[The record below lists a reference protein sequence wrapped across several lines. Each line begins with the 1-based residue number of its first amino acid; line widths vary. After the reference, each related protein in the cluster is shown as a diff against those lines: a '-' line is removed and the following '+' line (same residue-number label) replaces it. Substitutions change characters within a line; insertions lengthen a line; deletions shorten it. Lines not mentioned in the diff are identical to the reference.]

1 MCVSVHGAQGARDA
15 MDGGHR
21 MRPDPSEEQ
30 CVKEIVTLEL
40 AIMAIQIGVLDD
52 DVNLEISWLV
62 SVCCSLVDLHSCALQ
77 SCASTKGSTKAS
89 TRSAFGSCSS
99 SPCLPALSEPAG
111 AKVLQSSFSWLLL
124 AREAGA
130 SKRLPCLAERAGSPG
145 KGTPV
150 RVGNL
155 PMKSEC
161 VHTKALTP
169 GGSRTP

>member
-1 MCVSVHGAQGARDA
+1 MMSIWKFLGWFLYAVHLWICIHARFSRA
-15 MDGGHR
+15 LPPKVPPKLPR
-21 MRPDPSEEQ
+21 ALLSAAAPPR
-30 CVKEIVTLEL
+30 L
-40 AIMAIQIGVLDD
+40 A
-52 DVNLEISWLV
+52 
-62 SVCCSLVDLHSCALQ
+62 
-77 SCASTKGSTKAS
+77 
-89 TRSAFGSCSS
+89 
-99 SPCLPALSEPAG
+99 CLPS
-111 AKVLQSSFSWLLL
+111 QSRQVQKFSFSWLLL

>member
-1 MCVSVHGAQGARDA
+1 MVANLKIISKFINSNQ
-15 MDGGHR
+15 
-21 MRPDPSEEQ
+21 
-30 CVKEIVTLEL
+30 
-40 AIMAIQIGVLDD
+40 LD
-52 DVNLEISWLV
+52 
-62 SVCCSLVDLHSCALQ
+62 C
-77 SCASTKGSTKAS
+77 
-89 TRSAFGSCSS
+89 
-99 SPCLPALSEPAG
+99 
-111 AKVLQSSFSWLLL
+111 FSWLLL

>member
-1 MCVSVHGAQGARDA
+1 MVSVASKCGLMGVSVHGAQGARDA

-21 MRPDPSEEQ
+21 MRPDRGGEQ

-40 AIMAIQIGVLDD
+40 VIMAIEIGVLDD

-111 AKVLQSSFSWLLL
+111 AKVLLFLASSC
-124 AREAGA
+124 ARGRC
-130 SKRLPCLAERAGSPG
+130 K
-145 KGTPV
+145 
-150 RVGNL
+150 
-155 PMKSEC
+155 
-161 VHTKALTP
+161 
-169 GGSRTP
+169 